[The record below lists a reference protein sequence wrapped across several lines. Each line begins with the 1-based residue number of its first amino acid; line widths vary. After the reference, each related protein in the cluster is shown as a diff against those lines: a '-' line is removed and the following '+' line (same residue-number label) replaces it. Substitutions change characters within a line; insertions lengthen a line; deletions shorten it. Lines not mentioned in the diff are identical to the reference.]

1 MKYTVKELKQTSIS
15 VLKSEFIGYIFPV
28 FSVEEFNEFLAKV
41 RKENNKARHAC
52 FAYVIG
58 TNQRGSDDGEPKGTA
73 GIPLL
78 NALIKNNLDNVG
90 VIVVRYFGGTLL
102 GAGRLL
108 RTYLESFETTYKEV
122 TLVSLEEKELHTV
135 ESEYD
140 TFNILSN
147 FLKKSNYVIKN
158 KEFNDKIIVSFLTP
172 LNTKID
178 YETVFLGKVKEID
191 LKVVI
196 ERKEI

>member
-1 MKYTVKELKQTSIS
+1 MKCTVKELKQTSIT
-15 VLKSEFIGYIFPV
+15 VLKSEFIGFIFPV
-28 FSVEEFNEFLAKV
+28 ESVEEFNEFLSKV
-41 RKENNKARHAC
+41 KKENNKARHAC

-58 TNQRGSDDGEPKGTA
+58 KNQRGSDDGEPKGTA

-108 RTYLESFETTYKEV
+108 RTYLESFETTFKEV
-122 TLVSLEEKELHTV
+122 RLIEMEEKELHIV

-140 TFNILSN
+140 TFNILQN
-147 FLKKSNYVIKN
+147 FLKKSNYIIKN

-172 LNTKID
+172 LNTHID
-178 YETVFLGKVKEID
+178 YETVFLGKVKEI
-191 LKVVI
+191 KKEVVI

>member
-1 MKYTVKELKQTSIS
+1 MKCTIKELKVTSIQ
-15 VLKSEFIGYIFPV
+15 VLKSEFIGYIFPC
-28 FSVEEFNEFLAKV
+28 FSLNEFNEILSRIK
-41 RKENNKARHAC
+41 KENNKARHAC

-58 TNQRGSDDGEPKGTA
+58 KNQRGSDDGEPKGTA

-90 VIVVRYFGGTLL
+90 VVVVRYFGGTLL

-108 RTYLESFETTYKEV
+108 RTYLESFENTFKEV
-122 TLVSLEEKELHTV
+122 TLIGLEEKELHEV
-135 ESEYD
+135 ECEYD

-147 FLKKSNYVIKN
+147 FIKKSNYSIKN

-172 LNTKID
+172 LNTKVD
-178 YETVFLGKVKEID
+178 YQTLFLGKVKEISC
-191 LKVVI
+191 KVVI
-196 ERKEI
+196 EKKEM

>member
-1 MKYTVKELKQTSIS
+1 MKCTIKELKVTSIQ
-15 VLKSEFIGYIFPV
+15 VLKSEFIGYIFPCE
-28 FSVEEFNEFLAKV
+28 SVEEFNEILEKIK
-41 RKENNKARHAC
+41 KEHTKARHAC
-52 FAYVIG
+52 FAYVINK
-58 TNQRGSDDGEPKGTA
+58 NQRGSDDGEPKGTA

-90 VIVVRYFGGTLL
+90 VVVVRYFGGTLL

-108 RTYLESFETTYKEV
+108 RTYLESFETTFKEA
-122 TLVSLEEKELHTV
+122 TLVKLEEKELHKV
-135 ESEYD
+135 ECEYD

-147 FLKKSNYVIKN
+147 FIKKSNYSIKN
-158 KEFNDKIIVSFLTP
+158 KEFNDKILVSFLTP

-178 YETVFLGKVKEID
+178 YQSIFLNKVKEISVE
-191 LKVVI
+191 VVI